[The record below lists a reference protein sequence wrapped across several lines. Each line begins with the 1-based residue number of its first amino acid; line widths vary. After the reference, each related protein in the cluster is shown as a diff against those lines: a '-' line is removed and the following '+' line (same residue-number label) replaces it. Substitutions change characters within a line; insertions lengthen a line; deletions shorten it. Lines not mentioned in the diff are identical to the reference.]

1 MTTESALDLTQRLIG
16 FAACITALEAAG
28 ARSLLPQQGLLSW
41 RISRLRRVDTA
52 TGSTGTI
59 LGFLFDGH
67 RVWATFFVRAALG
80 CALMFTDQTSLS
92 ALLCGALVALI
103 LLSHLATPQGNDG
116 SDQITLISSTAL
128 LLARLSPADSLAQQ
142 ACLAFI
148 AAQLTL
154 AYFAAGVAKVFG
166 PSWRAGT
173 AVAEIVST
181 RTYGA
186 KWIAQIARRR
196 PGSFVC
202 ATYGTVLFEVAF
214 PVVFLLP
221 PSFTALFLGVA
232 MSFHVCVAFLMGL
245 NSFVFAFAATYPS
258 IIWAQE
264 TLHS

>member
-16 FAACITALEAAG
+16 LAACITALEAAG
-28 ARSLLPQQGLLSW
+28 ARTLLPQQGLLSW
-41 RISRLRRVDTA
+41 RISKLRRVSTA
-52 TGSTGTI
+52 TGFTGGL
-59 LGFLFDGH
+59 LGFFFDGN
-67 RVWATFFVRAALG
+67 RVWATFLARASLG
-80 CALMFTDQTSLS
+80 CALMLTDQTSVS
-92 ALLCGALVALI
+92 ALLCGALVTLI

-116 SDQITLISSTAL
+116 SDQITLIAATAL
-128 LLARLSPADSLAQQ
+128 FLARLSPADSLAQQ

-154 AYFAAGVAKVFG
+154 AYFAAGVAKTFG

-186 KWIAQIARRR
+186 QWISQIARRR
-196 PGSFVC
+196 PAPFVF
-202 ATYGTVLFEVAF
+202 ATYGTVMFEVAF
-214 PVVFLLP
+214 PLLFLLP
-221 PSFTALFLGVA
+221 SSSIPLFLGVA

-258 IIWAQE
+258 IIWAHE
-264 TLHS
+264 ALNP